1 MGVRWSFEAI
11 EVVDEKDERLDADVA
26 LVEARVEAEIE
37 GLGGEMGAGGAPL
50 RGGERGEDR
59 GWETGSVGRSSS
71 REGGVEGG
79 VLAIGVTGS
88 SDANRGRPSIF
99 ESGD

>member
-1 MGVRWSFEAI
+1 MD
-11 EVVDEKDERLDADVA
+11 VVDEKDERLVEFEVA
-26 LVEARVEAEIE
+26 LDEARVEVEIE

-50 RGGERGEDR
+50 RGGERGDDL

-71 REGGVEGG
+71 RLGGVEGG

-88 SDANRGRPSIF
+88 SDANRGRPLQSSNP
-99 ESGD
+99 ETK